1 MKWLVPAVA
10 ALFLA
15 SPGLSQERRETRSYY
30 VSPSGND
37 ANPGTLAQPFKTL
50 QKALPLLKP
59 GETLIVRAGEYD
71 TGLGING
78 ALSHNGAS
86 IIPQE
91 GPGIA
96 R

>member
-1 MKWLVPAVA
+1 MLGAGRGGTLPRLARAQPGA
-10 ALFLA
+10 A
-15 SPGLSQERRETRSYY
+15 RDKSYY

-71 TGLGING
+71 AGLGING
-78 ALSHNGAS
+78 ALSRTTARRS
-86 IIPQE
+86 FPQE
-91 GPGIA
+91 GPGTA